1 MSQTEKYYDNLK
13 EAVEKIAGRKLYSH
27 SDFTE
32 LSESI
37 YQKTKTILS
46 PTTLKRFWG
55 YLKNE
60 SPTPQKRSLNVLAV
74 FAGHNNWEDFCN
86 YLDNKNDYSSEYVT
100 RNQLHSFL
108 MQPGETIKIKW
119 YPNRTV
125 TLRHEGDTDMFT
137 VMQQKN
143 SKLEEGM
150 TLHCEAF
157 IKGEPLLLRNIKG
170 GSIKEPCDYLC
181 GKIKGIDYEIVK

>member
-1 MSQTEKYYDNLK
+1 M
-13 EAVEKIAGRKLYSH
+13 
-27 SDFTE
+27 
-32 LSESI
+32 
-37 YQKTKTILS
+37 
-46 PTTLKRFWG
+46 
-55 YLKNE
+55 
-60 SPTPQKRSLNVLAV
+60 LAV

-137 VMQQKN
+137 VMQQEN

-150 TLHCEAF
+150 TLHCETF

-181 GKIKGIDYEIVK
+181 GKIMGIDYEIVK

>member
-37 YQKTKTILS
+37 YQKTQTILS

-86 YLDNKNDYSSEYVT
+86 SIDPQNEK
-100 RNQLHSFL
+100 
-108 MQPGETIKIKW
+108 PGAQ
-119 YPNRTV
+119 V
-125 TLRHEGDTDMFT
+125 
-137 VMQQKN
+137 
-143 SKLEEGM
+143 
-150 TLHCEAF
+150 CEAARRNHRNK
-157 IKGEPLLLRNIKG
+157 IVPEPHREAKA
-170 GSIKEPCDYLC
+170 
-181 GKIKGIDYEIVK
+181 